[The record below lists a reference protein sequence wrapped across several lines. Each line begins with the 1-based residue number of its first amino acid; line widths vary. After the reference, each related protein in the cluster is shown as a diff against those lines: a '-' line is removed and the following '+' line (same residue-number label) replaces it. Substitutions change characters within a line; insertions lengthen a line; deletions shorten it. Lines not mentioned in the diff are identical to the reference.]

1 MKPFIGIDITENK
14 NNSETNGKE
23 FVVQETSKALYEAYD
38 KATDEIGDYHKKATM
53 PLWFRIIHRII
64 GFGALCVTS
73 GLAKIVLDND
83 NGIETLIK
91 VVKEMPWLILI
102 GVVCWV
108 VFGLMTYIGRKKIK
122 EIAESDEFNHT
133 QSKAE
138 SISNSIYAELG
149 VPPQAP
155 FVDVLSFQYKIK
167 DGKLK
172 PKGESGKI
180 VPFVNIAFKIHSDG
194 QKLYL
199 TEMES
204 KYAFELSELKGIK
217 IIKERGVVQ
226 SWNKDEEFN
235 KGEYKQYKI
244 TKNDYGYY
252 FKHYCILELEHN
264 GEAWEIYFPNY
275 ELPIFEQ
282 LTGLKAE

>member
-1 MKPFIGIDITENK
+1 MKPFIGIDITEDKK
-14 NNSETNGKE
+14 NTEFNGKE

-38 KATDEIGDYHKKATM
+38 KATNEIGDFSKKASM
-53 PLWFRIIHRII
+53 PLWYRIIHKII
-64 GFGALCVTS
+64 GVGALIVSTS
-73 GLAKIVLDND
+73 LVKIVLNND
-83 NGIETLIK
+83 GIETIIK
-91 VVKEMPWLILI
+91 VVKEMPWFVLI
-102 GVVCWV
+102 GVSCWIL
-108 VFGLMTYIGRKKIK
+108 FGCMTLIARKKIK
-122 EIAESDEFNHT
+122 EIAESDEYNHT

-138 SISNSIYAELG
+138 SLSNSIYAELG
-149 VPPQAP
+149 VPSQAP

-172 PKGESGKI
+172 PKSKEAKT
-180 VPFVNIAFKIHSDG
+180 VPFINIAFKIHSDG

-204 KYAFELSELKGIK
+204 KYAFELSELKRIK

-226 SWNKDEEFN
+226 SWNKDEDFN

-252 FKHYCILELEHN
+252 FKHYCILELVHN
-264 GEAWEIYFPNY
+264 GEPWEIYFPDY

-282 LTGLKAE
+282 VTGLKAE

>member
-14 NNSETNGKE
+14 NNEEINGEE
-23 FVVQETSKALYEAYD
+23 FVVQETSRELYEAYD
-38 KATDEIGDYHKKATM
+38 KATDEIGGFHKKATM
-53 PLWFRIIHRII
+53 PVWYRIIHKII
-64 GFGALCVTS
+64 GVGALIVSTS
-73 GLAKIVLDND
+73 IVKIVLNND
-83 NGIETLIK
+83 GIETFVK
-91 VVKEMPWLILI
+91 VLKEMPWFVLL
-102 GVVCWV
+102 GLACWA
-108 VFGLMTYIGRKKIK
+108 VFGVMALIGRKKVK
-122 EIAESDEFNHT
+122 TIAESDEYNHT

-138 SISNSIYAELG
+138 SLSNTIYSELG

-167 DGKLK
+167 DGEIK
-172 PKGESGKI
+172 PKGKQTKL
-180 VPFVNIAFKIHSDG
+180 VPFINIAFRIHSDG
-194 QKLYL
+194 EKLYL

-217 IIKERGVVQ
+217 IIKERGAIQ
-226 SWNKDEEFN
+226 SWNKDEPFN

-264 GEAWEIYFPNY
+264 GELWEIYFPDY

>member
-14 NNSETNGKE
+14 KNDKINGKE

-38 KATDEIGDYHKKATM
+38 KATDEVGVFHKKAAM
-53 PLWFRIIHRII
+53 PLWFRIIHKII
-64 GFGALCVTS
+64 GVGALIVSTS
-73 GLAKIVLDND
+73 IVKIVLNKD
-83 NGIETLIK
+83 GIETFVK
-91 VVKEMPWLILI
+91 VLKEMPWFVLL
-102 GVVCWV
+102 GVVCWAI
-108 VFGLMTYIGRKKIK
+108 FGVMTIIGRKKIK
-122 EIAESDEFNHT
+122 TVAESDEYNHT

-138 SISNSIYAELG
+138 SLSNSVYAELG

-155 FVDVLSFQYKIK
+155 FVDILSFQYKIK

-172 PKGESGKI
+172 PKGKDAKT
-180 VPFVNIAFKIHSDG
+180 VPFINIAFKIHSDG
-194 QKLYL
+194 ENLYL
-199 TEMES
+199 TEMEN
-204 KYAFELSELKGIK
+204 KYAFAFSEMKGIK
-217 IIKERGVVQ
+217 IIKERGFVQ
-226 SWNKDEEFN
+226 AWNKDEDFN

-264 GEAWEIYFPNY
+264 CELWEIYFPDY

-282 LTGLKAE
+282 VTGIKAE

>member
-14 NNSETNGKE
+14 NNDVINGKE
-23 FVVQETSKALYEAYD
+23 FVVQETSKELYNAYD
-38 KATDEIGDYHKKATM
+38 RATDEIGGFHKKATM

-64 GFGALCVTS
+64 GIGALIVSTS
-73 GLAKIVLDND
+73 LV
-83 NGIETLIK
+83 K
-91 VVKEMPWLILI
+91 VVLNNDGIATFVKVLKEMPWFVLI
-102 GVVCWV
+102 GVICWIA
-108 VFGLMTYIGRKKIK
+108 FGFMTYFGRKKIK

-172 PKGESGKI
+172 PKGKEAKM
-180 VPFVNIAFKIHSDG
+180 VPFINIAFKIHSDG

-226 SWNKDEEFN
+226 SWNKDEDYN

-264 GEAWEIYFPNY
+264 GELWEIYFPDY
-275 ELPIFEQ
+275 ELPVFEQ
-282 LTGLKAE
+282 NTGLKAE